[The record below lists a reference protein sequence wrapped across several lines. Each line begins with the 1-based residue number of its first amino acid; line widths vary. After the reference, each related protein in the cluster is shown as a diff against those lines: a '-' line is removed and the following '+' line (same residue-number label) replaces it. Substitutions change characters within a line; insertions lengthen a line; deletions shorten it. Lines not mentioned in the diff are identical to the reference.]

1 MESLGWAGLVLVF
14 SISFSWFFAV
24 FFSYFLIFDGF
35 RPYWKSPNAF
45 RCYNTFSVPFLSL
58 SVILW
63 AISVEEIE
71 NVGTLIYPP
80 VAELDSI
87 WSCLDSMSLPL

>member
-1 MESLGWAGLVLVF
+1 MVSVPIGNHQML
-14 SISFSWFFAV
+14 
-24 FFSYFLIFDGF
+24 FDVIIL
-35 RPYWKSPNAF
+35 
-45 RCYNTFSVPFLSL
+45 SVPFLSL

-87 WSCLDSMSLPL
+87 WSCLDFIVFSFAIQISYCYDI